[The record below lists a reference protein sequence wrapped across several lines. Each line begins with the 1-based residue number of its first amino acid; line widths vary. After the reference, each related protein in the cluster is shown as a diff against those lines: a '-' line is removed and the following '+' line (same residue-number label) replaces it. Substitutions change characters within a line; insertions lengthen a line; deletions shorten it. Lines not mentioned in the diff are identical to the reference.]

1 MQAESAFCIF
11 AQGGRLQPLSGAIY
25 FRKGYEYMKIKFL
38 GAAREVTGS
47 CYLIET
53 GTVRFLVDC
62 GMFQGGREAP
72 TRNRKAFDFDPRA
85 LDFVLLTHAH
95 IDHSGLL
102 PRLTRE
108 GFNGAIYTT
117 TATSQLLGIMLPD
130 SAHIQEMDA
139 IRAAQHHRKASA
151 RTKVALPVLYTLQ
164 DAGNCLRQLSPV
176 AYDEWLT
183 PHPDVRCCFR
193 DAGHILGSAILEIQI
208 TEGGKTTKLVMSGDL
223 GQPDRVI
230 LRDPTLIED
239 ADILFIE
246 STYGNRVHK
255 DLPTTLEELVQ
266 VIEHTLNVKHGNVI
280 VPAFAVGRT
289 QEIIYHLYDLTRQGR
304 LHDLDIFV
312 DSPMA
317 TAVTQVTMQH
327 IALFDDKAQHLANW
341 RAEGRGLPN
350 MRFIGSTEESIAL
363 NQVRSGAII
372 ISASGMCDAG
382 RIKHHLRHN
391 LGNAANSVLITGFQ
405 AQGTLGRRLV
415 DGAKQVSIFGEEI
428 SVHATIHTLGGFSA
442 HADQEALLAWAGG
455 FRRPPRQTFVVHG
468 EVSAAISL
476 SERLQTDFGW
486 SVTVPEPGQVVD
498 L

>member
-1 MQAESAFCIF
+1 
-11 AQGGRLQPLSGAIY
+11 
-25 FRKGYEYMKIKFL
+25 MKVTFL

-53 GTVRFLVDC
+53 GDVCFLVDC

-72 TRNRKAFDFDPRA
+72 KRNRNAFNFDPHS

-108 GFNGAIYTT
+108 GFDGTIYTT
-117 TATSQLLGIMLPD
+117 TATAQLLDIMLPD

-139 IRAAQHHRKASA
+139 LRAVKRRGKASA
-151 RTKVALPVLYTLQ
+151 RTKAALPVLYTVQ
-164 DAGNCLRQLSPV
+164 DAEACLKQLSPV

-183 PHPDVRCCFR
+183 PHPNVRCCFR

-246 STYGNRVHK
+246 STYGNRLHK
-255 DLPTTLEELVQ
+255 DLSSTLEEFVQ

-289 QEIIYHLYDLTRQGR
+289 QEVIYHLYDLTRQGR
-304 LHDLDIFV
+304 LHNLDIFV

-327 IALFDDKAQHLANW
+327 MALFDDEAKHLAKWQAAGLN
-341 RAEGRGLPN
+341 LPN
-350 MRFIGSTEESIAL
+350 LRFIGSTEESIAL
-363 NQVRSGAII
+363 NQIRSGAII

-391 LGNAANSVLITGFQ
+391 LGHAANSVLITGFQ

-415 DGAKQVSIFGEEI
+415 DGAKQVKIFGEEI
-428 SVHATIHTLGGFSA
+428 SVHASIHTLGGFSA
-442 HADQEALLAWAGG
+442 HADQAALLAWAGG

-468 EVSAAISL
+468 EESAAL
-476 SERLQTDFGW
+476 TFATRLQTDYGW
-486 SVTVPEPGQVVD
+486 TVTVPDQGQVVD
-498 L
+498 LIPPV

>member
-1 MQAESAFCIF
+1 
-11 AQGGRLQPLSGAIY
+11 
-25 FRKGYEYMKIKFL
+25 
-38 GAAREVTGS
+38 
-47 CYLIET
+47 
-53 GTVRFLVDC
+53 
-62 GMFQGGREAP
+62 
-72 TRNRKAFDFDPRA
+72 
-85 LDFVLLTHAH
+85 
-95 IDHSGLL
+95 
-102 PRLTRE
+102 
-108 GFNGAIYTT
+108 
-117 TATSQLLGIMLPD
+117 
-130 SAHIQEMDA
+130 
-139 IRAAQHHRKASA
+139 
-151 RTKVALPVLYTLQ
+151 
-164 DAGNCLRQLSPV
+164 
-176 AYDEWLT
+176 
-183 PHPDVRCCFR
+183 
-193 DAGHILGSAILEIQI
+193 
-208 TEGGKTTKLVMSGDL
+208 
-223 GQPDRVI
+223 
-230 LRDPTLIED
+230 
-239 ADILFIE
+239 
-246 STYGNRVHK
+246 
-255 DLPTTLEELVQ
+255 
-266 VIEHTLNVKHGNVI
+266 
-280 VPAFAVGRT
+280 
-289 QEIIYHLYDLTRQGR
+289 
-304 LHDLDIFV
+304 
-312 DSPMA
+312 MA